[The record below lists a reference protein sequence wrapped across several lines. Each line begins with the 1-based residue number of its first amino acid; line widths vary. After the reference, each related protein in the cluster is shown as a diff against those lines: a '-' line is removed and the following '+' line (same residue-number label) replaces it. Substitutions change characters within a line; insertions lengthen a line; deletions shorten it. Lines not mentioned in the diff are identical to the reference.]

1 MKRIAIDITH
11 YERMSGYGVVTR
23 NIVKGLLQADPKNFY
38 VLISSTHQNT
48 NDLKGFKNFEV
59 INTKENF
66 TLYKFFT
73 LPKHLKK
80 HKIDI
85 FLSLDQTLP
94 FHKVCKYIVIE
105 HDIGFQRLG
114 KR

>member
-1 MKRIAIDITH
+1 MKTIAIDITH

-23 NIVKGLLQADPKNFY
+23 NIVKGLLQADPENFY
-38 VLISSTHQNT
+38 ILISNTHQNVE
-48 NDLKGFKNFEV
+48 DLKEFTNWKFV
-59 INTKENF
+59 NTKEKF

-80 HKIDI
+80 HNVDV

-94 FHKVCKYIVIE
+94 FKKVCKYVMVE
-105 HDIGFQRLG
+105 HDV
-114 KR
+114 